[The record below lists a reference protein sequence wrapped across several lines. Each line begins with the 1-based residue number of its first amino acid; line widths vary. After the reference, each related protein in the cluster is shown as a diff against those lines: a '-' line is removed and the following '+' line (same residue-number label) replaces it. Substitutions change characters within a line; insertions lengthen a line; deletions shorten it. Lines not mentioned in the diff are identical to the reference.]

1 MTKIE
6 HPFNKV
12 YRAVLKEKYPD
23 NALSDDSP
31 IDPRDMPQDV
41 VDAALKLYFSDKEL
55 IIGPRM
61 HVEPADTTPKQK
73 INYTIKYA

>member
-1 MTKIE
+1 MTGFE
-6 HPFNKV
+6 HPFTKV

-23 NALSDDSP
+23 KALSDDSP

-41 VDAALKLYFSDKEL
+41 VDVALKRYFSDKEL
-55 IIGPRM
+55 IIGPRI

-73 INYTIKYA
+73 IKYTIRYA

>member
-1 MTKIE
+1 MTGFE
-6 HPFNKV
+6 HPFTKV

-41 VDAALKLYFSDKEL
+41 VDAALKLYFFDKDL
-55 IIGPRM
+55 IIGP
-61 HVEPADTTPKQK
+61 Q
-73 INYTIKYA
+73 YT

>member
-1 MTKIE
+1 MTGFE
-6 HPFNKV
+6 HPFTKV

-23 NALSDDSP
+23 KALSDDSP

-41 VDAALKLYFSDKEL
+41 VDVALKLYFSDKAL

-73 INYTIKYA
+73 IKYTIRYA